1 MGMKH
6 EIQHGLEP
14 ELAKKAVDKAME
26 AYSARFAEFN
36 PSFRWASDTKG
47 RLGFKAKGVS
57 VDGDIEIAGPKILV
71 DLEVP
76 FLLRIFKGKA
86 IEVIDREVKKWV
98 EKARA
103 GELD

>member
-6 EIQHGLEP
+6 EIHHGLSP
-14 ELAKKAVDKAME
+14 DLAKKAVDKAME
-26 AYSARFAEFN
+26 AYGQRFAEFN
-36 PSFRWASDTKG
+36 PTFRWTSDTKG

-57 VDGDIEIAGPKILV
+57 VDGDIEIVGPKIFV
-71 DLEVP
+71 DLDVP

-86 IEVIDREVKKWV
+86 IEVIDREVLKWV

-103 GELD
+103 GEL

>member
-6 EIQHGLEP
+6 EIHHGLSP
-14 ELAKKAVDKAME
+14 EQARTVVDKAME
-26 AYSARFAEFN
+26 AYAARFAEYN
-36 PSFRWASDTKG
+36 PEFHWKTENQG

-57 VDGDIEIAGPKILV
+57 VAGDIEIDGPKILV

-76 FLLRIFKGKA
+76 FILRIFKGKA
-86 IEVIDREVKKWV
+86 IEVIDREVRTWV

-103 GELD
+103 GEI

>member
-36 PSFRWASDTKG
+36 PSFRWTGDTKG

-76 FLLRIFKGKA
+76 FLLRMFKGKA
-86 IEVIDREVKKWV
+86 MEVIDREVKKWV

>member
-6 EIQHGLEP
+6 EIHHGLSL
-14 ELAKKAVDKAME
+14 ELAKKAIDKAME
-26 AYSARFAEFN
+26 AYSARFADYS
-36 PSFRWASDTKG
+36 PSFDWTSETKAS
-47 RLGFKAKGVS
+47 LGFKARGVT
-57 VDGDIEIAGPKILV
+57 VAGEIEIAGPKVLV

-76 FLLRIFKGKA
+76 LLLRIFKGRA
-86 IEVIDREVKKWV
+86 MDVIDQEVKKWI

>member
-1 MGMKH
+1 MGLKH
-6 EIQHGLEP
+6 EIHHGLSL
-14 ELAKKAVDKAME
+14 ELARKAIDKAME
-26 AYSARFAEFN
+26 AYSVRFADYN
-36 PSFRWASDTKG
+36 PDFQWISETKG
-47 RLGFKAKGVS
+47 NLGFKAKGVK
-57 VDGDIEIAGPKILV
+57 VAGEIEIAGPNILV

-103 GELD
+103 GEI

>member
-6 EIQHGLEP
+6 EIHHGLSP

-36 PSFRWASDTKG
+36 PTFSWTSDTKG
-47 RLGFKAKGVS
+47 RLGFRAKGVK
-57 VDGDIEIAGPKILV
+57 VDGDIEIVGSKIQV

-76 FLLRIFKGKA
+76 FLLRVFKGKA
-86 IEVIDREVKKWV
+86 IEVIDREVLAWV

-103 GELD
+103 GEL